1 MVKIM
6 LENGKK
12 YTFNT
17 IDTELSKYNGT
28 DVEVIRPLTETECDI
43 EDVGN
48 MYKVRFADGY
58 ERDAFEDELSENKYY
73 ELMYFYGR
81 KDSGSIFIK
90 TTLDM
95 DLYYEDEFLQKLVER
110 NELEAE
116 YIDAITD
123 IDEIDE
129 ETYHYM
135 TGK

>member
-1 MVKIM
+1 M

-48 MYKVRFADGY
+48 MYKVRFSDGY

-110 NELEAE
+110 NELALE

-123 IDEIDE
+123 VDEIDE
-129 ETYHYM
+129 ETYHDM